1 VDADTV
7 YVSGI
12 SGVVTSYNST
22 TNIMQINA
30 AEAISAASG
39 FARAYADAVGGA
51 AGSYL
56 HWTINDGVGNS
67 EDVEQGNQVYVS
79 GISGIDT
86 FYNTTTNVLEVNAA
100 SLSGW
105 ASGTFLSSVSPDFT
119 YVSGVANWA
128 SGAAKRSV
136 AGDVDNGLVTWVTS
150 DDTFAVEPNFTF
162 DGSALQLDGTLT
174 VGVDGTG
181 KDVKFYG
188 DTTGSYL
195 EWDQSEDTLN
205 LVSGVFVNDAVPAD
219 DTPTTATAAITLD
232 LSLGSYHN
240 FVIGTVPITT
250 VNFNN
255 AKRGQ
260 KFICRITQHASSAQ
274 TVTAW
279 NNTGTNNVY
288 YTGTTRAT
296 LRWAGDL
303 KPTMSTSTGH
313 TDVYGFLCT
322 DSLGS
327 KFDAFIVGQDLPN

>member
-1 VDADTV
+1 
-7 YVSGI
+7 
-12 SGVVTSYNST
+12 
-22 TNIMQINA
+22 MQINA

-39 FARAYADAVGGA
+39 FARAYADAVSVA
-51 AGSYL
+51 AGTYT
-56 HWTINDGVGNS
+56 HWTVNDGAGNS
-67 EDVEQGNQVYVS
+67 ENIGQGNNVYVS

-86 FYNTTTNVLEVNAA
+86 FYNTATNVLEVNAA

-128 SGAAKRSV
+128 SGNVNRSV

-150 DDTFAVEPNFTF
+150 DDTFSVEPNFTF

-195 EWDQSEDTLN
+195 EWDQSEDRLN
-205 LVSGVFVNDAVPAD
+205 LVSGVFVNDSVPAD
-219 DTPTTATAAITLD
+219 DTPTSGSGTLTLD

-240 FVIGTVPITT
+240 FVISGGVPVSGI
-250 VNFNN
+250 NFNN

-279 NNTGTNNVY
+279 NNTGTNSVY

-296 LRWAGDL
+296 LRWAGNL